1 MIKVAM
7 IGSSCA
13 GKSTLVYSLIG
24 RLKKQGILAEGVVST
39 DRKFSYPK
47 SLLVESEDIQCNM
60 IFNQLALETYWASRH
75 DVEVLVLDR
84 TPLDLWCYYE
94 ASFPQMSN
102 KKEMVRDLVM
112 RWFDQNYDHVFY
124 LPPLPYQFDG
134 DRPDENFRNKVADV
148 ITKNIGSFDAVTD
161 LSGTMLENR
170 EDVILHY
177 VESLLRK
184 NKNKVAL
191 VR

>member
-24 RLKKQGILAEGVVST
+24 RLKKLGVLAEGVVST

-47 SLLVESEDIQCNM
+47 RLLVESEDIQCNM

-94 ASFPQMSN
+94 ASFPHNSK
-102 KKEMVRDLVM
+102 KKEMVRDLAM
-112 RWFDQNYDHVFY
+112 RWFDQNYNHIFY
-124 LPPLPYQFDG
+124 LPPLPYQSDG
-134 DRPDENFRNKVADV
+134 DRPTEDFRNQVAGV
-148 ITKNIGSFDAVTD
+148 ITKHIDQFSSVTD
-161 LSGTMLENR
+161 LGTTPLEDR
-170 EDVILHY
+170 EDFIFNY
-177 VESLLRK
+177 VQNLT
-184 NKNKVAL
+184 
-191 VR
+191 